1 MCVLLELNL
10 CLVVQVSECG
20 MSDTVGPIFID
31 TESQRPSHDIQK
43 SIDAEVCLLRK
54 HFSICELFVDS
65 CRGQRIQPMIL
76 GLAKCCNH
84 QFISYLFFYFD
95 HGSVSY
101 QPFNCKTSGIM
112 PKGRTV
118 SADIIYCSVQNF
130 AVVIY
135 IALYGL
141 ISGCETAER
150 GI

>member
-65 CRGQRIQPMIL
+65 CRGQKIQPMIF
-76 GLAKCCNH
+76 GLAKCCN
-84 QFISYLFFYFD
+84 QQLIISYLPFFYFD

-101 QPFNCKTSGIM
+101 QPFNCKTSQASCQ
-112 PKGRTV
+112 KGELSQQT
-118 SADIIYCSVQNF
+118 SSI
-130 AVVIY
+130 VVCKI
-135 IALYGL
+135 LL
-141 ISGCETAER
+141 
-150 GI
+150 